1 MHKRYKGVF
10 SPLSLTDIRGEISME
25 LMDNETKEQVKGAL
39 GEMQGPV
46 HALVFT
52 AEEGCIACKETV
64 AIIEEIVSLSDK
76 VTYQHLDINKD
87 NETAQKYGVDKTPAI
102 VIMKGTEDEYEYLG
116 IRFFGIPAG
125 YEFTSLLD
133 SILTVSIG
141 KVGISEEGQKYL
153 KGLKKD
159 IHMQVFVTPTCPYCP
174 RAVILAHHM
183 AMVTDKITADMVEA
197 QEFPEMS
204 QKYKVMGVP
213 RTVINEKYH
222 QEGAAPEKMIIQ
234 LIKNVETGS

>member
-1 MHKRYKGVF
+1 M
-10 SPLSLTDIRGEISME
+10 GEMKME
-25 LMDNETKEQVKGAL
+25 LMDSETREQVKGAL

-46 HALVFT
+46 HVLVFT

-64 AIIEEIVSLSDK
+64 AIVEEIANLSDK
-76 VTYQHLDINKD
+76 VTFMHMDIDKD
-87 NETAQKYGVDKTPAI
+87 KEEAVKYGVDKTPAI
-102 VIMKGTEDEYEYLG
+102 VIMKGTPEEHEYLG

-133 SILTVSIG
+133 SVLTVSIG
-141 KVGISEEGQKYL
+141 KAGISEEGQKYL
-153 KGLKKD
+153 KDLKKD

-183 AMVTDKITADMVEA
+183 AMVSDRVTADMVEA

-234 LIKNVETGS
+234 LIKNVEAGS

>member
-1 MHKRYKGVF
+1 
-10 SPLSLTDIRGEISME
+10 ME
-25 LMDNETKEQVKGAL
+25 LMDSETKEQVKGAL
-39 GEMQGPV
+39 GEMEGPV

-52 AEEGCIACKETV
+52 AEEGCVACKETV
-64 AIIEEIVSLSDK
+64 AIMEELASLSEK
-76 VTYQHLDINKD
+76 VTFQHLDIDKD
-87 NETAQKYGVDKTPAI
+87 NEIAKIYGVEKTPAI
-102 VIMKGTEDEYEYLG
+102 VIMKGTENDHEYLG

-141 KVGISEEGQKYL
+141 KLGISDEGQEYL

-159 IHMQVFVTPTCPYCP
+159 IHIQVFVTPTCPYCP

-183 AMVTDKITADMVEA
+183 AMVSDRVTADMVEA

-222 QEGAAPEKMIIQ
+222 QEGAAPEKMIIE
-234 LIKNVETGS
+234 LLKKVEAGS

>member
-1 MHKRYKGVF
+1 MHKRYKGLF
-10 SPLSLTDIRGEISME
+10 FPLSLTDIRGENSME
-25 LMDNETKEQVKGAL
+25 LMDAETKEQVKGAL
-39 GEMQGPV
+39 GELEGPV

-64 AIIEEIVSLSDK
+64 AIVEEIANLSEK
-76 VTYQHLDINKD
+76 VTFQHLDIDKQK
-87 NETAQKYGVDKTPAI
+87 ETAQKYDVDRTPAI
-102 VIMKGTEDEYEYLG
+102 VIMKGTEEEHEYLG

-141 KVGISEEGQKYL
+141 KPGITEEGQEFL

-183 AMVTDKITADMVEA
+183 ALVSDKVTADMVEA

-222 QEGAAPEKMIIQ
+222 QEGAAPEKMIIE
-234 LIKNVETGS
+234 LLKKVDAGS

>member
-1 MHKRYKGVF
+1 
-10 SPLSLTDIRGEISME
+10 ME
-25 LMDNETKEQVKGAL
+25 LMDSETKDHVKGAL
-39 GEMQGPV
+39 GEMVGPV

-64 AIIEEIVSLSDK
+64 AIVEEIANLSDK
-76 VTYQHLDINKD
+76 VTYQHLDIDENL
-87 NETAQKYGVDKTPAI
+87 ETAQKYGVNKTPAI
-102 VIMKGTEDEYEYLG
+102 VIMRGTPEDHEYLG

-141 KVGISEEGQKYL
+141 KVGITEEGQEYL

-183 AMVTDKITADMVEA
+183 AMVSNKVTADMVEA

-222 QEGAAPEKMIIQ
+222 QEGAAPEKMMIQ
-234 LIKNVETGS
+234 LIKKVETGS

>member
-1 MHKRYKGVF
+1 M
-10 SPLSLTDIRGEISME
+10 SLTDVRGEMTME

-52 AEEGCIACKETV
+52 AEEGCVACKETV
-64 AIIEEIVSLSDK
+64 AIIEEIAGLSDK
-76 VTYQHLDINKD
+76 ITFQHLDVDKD
-87 NETAQKYGVDKTPAI
+87 KDIAEKYGVDKSPAI
-102 VIMKGTEDEYEYLG
+102 IIMKGTEKEHEYLG

-141 KVGISEEGQKYL
+141 ITGISEEGQKFL
-153 KGLKKD
+153 KELKKD
-159 IHMQVFVTPTCPYCP
+159 IHMQVFVTPTCAYCP
-174 RAVILAHHM
+174 KAVILAHHM
-183 AMVTDKITADMVEA
+183 AMVSDKVTADMVEA

-234 LIKNVETGS
+234 LLEKVQSD

>member
-1 MHKRYKGVF
+1 
-10 SPLSLTDIRGEISME
+10 ME
-25 LMDNETKEQVKGAL
+25 LMDKETKEQVKGAL
-39 GEMQGPV
+39 GEMQGNV

-52 AEEGCIACKETV
+52 AEEGCVACKETV
-64 AIIEEIVSLSDK
+64 AIIEEIASLSDK
-76 VTYQHLDINKD
+76 VTYQHLDIDENKD
-87 NETAQKYGVDKTPAI
+87 IAEKYGVDKTPAI
-102 VIMKGTEDEYEYLG
+102 IILKGTEKKNEYLG

-141 KVGISEEGQKYL
+141 VPGISEDGQKFL
-153 KGLKKD
+153 KELKKD

-183 AMVTDKITADMVEA
+183 AMVSNKVTADMVEA

-222 QEGAAPEKMIIQ
+222 QEGAAPERMIIQ
-234 LIKNVETGS
+234 LLEKIEAE